1 LDSCHPS
8 AGPVKLPLV
17 RDARIDEYARLLV
30 ERSVGVQPGWQVLVR
45 ASHLSRPL
53 VEAVME
59 QIARR
64 GAYPILQL
72 SFEQTG
78 GPFAREAPVELLRE
92 PAPLQR
98 RIWEEV
104 DAFIAIFGPENM
116 REGVELS
123 EERQAAIRQMMAPMR
138 ERTMAL
144 AAPWVVAE
152 YPVDSAAQDAGMT
165 LGEYEEFIF
174 EAVLRD
180 WDAEGE
186 RMRKI
191 ADVFDAAD
199 EVRIVGPGTDLTL
212 SLAGR
217 TGAVDDGH
225 VNMPGGEVFYSPV
238 EDSAHGVIEFSE
250 FPAVYFGTDVE
261 GACFVFRNGT
271 IVDASA
277 RSGEPFLLQTLDTDE
292 GARRLG
298 EFGIGCNPGI
308 QRFMKNVAF
317 DEKIDGTI
325 HLAVGNSYS
334 FTGGLNESSVHWD
347 IVKDLR
353 AGGQIYADGRLVQEN
368 GTWQLT

>member
-1 LDSCHPS
+1 
-8 AGPVKLPLV
+8 V
-17 RDARIDEYARLLV
+17 RDRRIDEYARLLV
-30 ERSVGVQPGWQVLVR
+30 ERSVDVQPGWQVLVR
-45 ASHLSRPL
+45 GSHLCRPL
-53 VEAVME
+53 VEAVIE
-59 QIARR
+59 HVARK

-72 SFEQTG
+72 SFEQIG
-78 GPFAREAPVELLRE
+78 GPFAREAPLEVLRE

-98 RIWEEV
+98 KIWNEV
-104 DAFIAIFGPENM
+104 DAFIAIYGPENM
-116 REGVELS
+116 REGSELS
-123 EERQAAIRQMMAPMR
+123 DERQAAVRQMLAPMR
-138 ERTMAL
+138 ERTMAME
-144 AAPWVVAE
+144 APWVVAE
-152 YPVDSAAQDAGMT
+152 YPVNAAAQDAGMT

-174 EAVLRD
+174 DAVLRN
-180 WDAEGE
+180 WDAEAE

-238 EDSAHGVIEFSE
+238 EDSAQGVIEFSE
-250 FPAVYFGTDVE
+250 FPAVYFGNEVD
-261 GACFVFRNGT
+261 GARFVFDGGR

-277 RSGEPFLLQTLDTDE
+277 RSGEPFLLQTLDTDA

-298 EFGIGCNPGI
+298 ELGIGCNPGI

-317 DEKIDGTI
+317 DEKIDGTV

-334 FTGGLNESSVHWD
+334 FTGGRNESSIHWD

-353 AGGQIYADGRLVQEN
+353 TSGLLYADGRLVQEN
-368 GTWQLT
+368 GAWTI